1 MLWTT
6 TPQTFIALGFFI
18 GVDKNVEN
26 FVISHVLDQTF
37 SPGCCE
43 PDSILKS
50 LA

>member
-6 TPQTFIALGFFI
+6 TPQSFIALGFFI

-26 FVISHVLDQTF
+26 LVICKSRIIQSVPDF
-37 SPGCCE
+37 CE
-43 PDSILKS
+43 ADSILKS